1 MSKRRRS
8 STSQSRCVKRIA
20 KQEQGLAMVTALMM
34 GMVLFA
40 GASGL
45 LARQLMTRKLG
56 ALESYQQMAE
66 TAALNGFNR
75 ILGTL
80 NNNNPNN
87 YRGYLLTLDNVEPDS
102 GDAWLWEALGSAD
115 ASAPKLEEL
124 CTNTSNRVPE
134 SQAADWPRTGS
145 GVQITEGT
153 SQRNDGKA
161 PIQLFYRLRGYSSPG
176 KSGIGEGIF
185 EVEGIVKRENQDANR
200 YLARTLLRRS
210 LYVQS
215 IVPAEKDWAVMGG
228 HYMELAGSRITDDTG
243 AVGPGLILLDM
254 TDVSGFD
261 TANCNI
267 LKRKDLVNA
276 DTNELSDKIWPTLNR
291 GLPLGSLFVQDNAF
305 DVDNNGLPRIWSFDD
320 SERIVIDESID
331 ESGSTAE
338 SGSTDNTESGGDST
352 SSTLSSANLS
362 FHAQCPDEEIVC
374 VRSQDSTTFSRPEGV
389 TIADNEITL
398 HAEDICTQQSSFEC
412 HLYVE
417 HLDLSKTKL
426 LIENGDRPVVLH
438 LEKPLNDTINPN
450 LSGAIQ
456 LRNGSLL
463 CGVNNGSSSC
473 NQQPEKLII
482 SASAGTSDMNCGYD
496 RPHMLRWEG
505 SSKSSSTLPHAIVHL
520 PRGTVKPFNDAYLHG
535 VIWAHSICAN
545 DGNIQ
550 LVTENDSETVIKASD
565 TLWKWTEKGFPGYG
579 RMVARGIRGTGFDIF
594 RRW

>member
-1 MSKRRRS
+1 MNKSLRS
-8 STSQSRCVKRIA
+8 FPSQSRCVHRIA
-20 KQEQGLAMVTALMM
+20 KQEQGLALMSSLMM

-87 YRGYLLTLDNVEPDS
+87 YRGYLLTLDNIDPDS
-102 GDAWLWEALGSAD
+102 GDVWPWEALGSAD

-124 CTNTSNRVPE
+124 CTDTSNRVPE

-176 KSGIGEGIF
+176 KGGIGEGIF
-185 EVEGIVKRENQDANR
+185 EVEGIVKRDNQTTDS

-228 HYMELAGSRITDDTG
+228 NYMELAGSRITDHTG
-243 AVGPGLILLDM
+243 AEGPGLILLDV
-254 TDVSGFD
+254 TDASGFD
-261 TANCNI
+261 TVNCNI

-276 DTNELSDKIWPTLNR
+276 ESNELSDKIWPTLNR
-291 GLPLGSLFVQDNAF
+291 GLPLGSLFIQDNAF
-305 DVDNNGLPRIWSFDD
+305 DEDNNGLPRIWSFDD
-320 SERIVIDESID
+320 SERIAIDESID

-338 SGSTDNTESGGDST
+338 GESTDNTESGGDST
-352 SSTLSSANLS
+352 SNTLSSANLS
-362 FHAQCPDEEIVC
+362 FHAQCPDEGIVC
-374 VRSQDSTTFSRPEGV
+374 VRSQDSTTFSQPEGV

-438 LEKPLNDTINPN
+438 LEKPVNDTINPN
-450 LSGAIQ
+450 LSGAIH

-482 SASAGTSDMNCGYD
+482 SASAGTSDMNCSYD

-505 SSKSSSTLPHAIVHL
+505 SSKNSSTLPHAIVHL
-520 PRGTVKPFNDAYLHG
+520 PRGTVKPFSDAYLHG

-545 DGNIQ
+545 DGDIQ
-550 LVTENDSETVIKASD
+550 LVTENNGETVIQASD
-565 TLWKWTEKGFPGYG
+565 SLWKWTEKGFPGYG